1 MMYVYIVNR
10 SAARSWARAMR
21 AGTGGPEH
29 RAMNGTALPAATV
42 AAAPALVGVL
52 ACDHLATLELGRADD
67 LWQKPPHRE
76 DPELKLLQER
86 GEAHERAFLERR
98 CAEGLSIVEF

>member
-1 MMYVYIVNR
+1 MMYVYIIPP
-10 SAARSWARAMR
+10 AARSRARAMR

-29 RAMNGTALPAATV
+29 RAMNDRTELLAAHV
-42 AAAPALVGVL
+42 AAADLVAFL
-52 ACDHLATLELGRADD
+52 ACDPLATLELGRADD

-98 CAEGLSIVEF
+98 CAGGLSSV